1 MPKYGMIPVMIV
13 RKNAAM
19 LLLPFFFSL
28 LTTLCADSLKEPH
41 HVVPYR
47 GMRMPYKG
55 DIFYVTKIESE
66 KERDDM
72 IEIEMKFNMPV
83 DPRTLQRHHILINDK
98 PLPADALL
106 YFNKTGDKIKIL
118 IKTTVIF
125 AADREQNR
133 PFQILLQEARSFNNM
148 PLYHSRFDDL
158 YCEKEYRFKFSNKSS
173 KLQRNKP
180 PTSQDEPCCGYLRFE
195 EQDE

>member
-1 MPKYGMIPVMIV
+1 MIPRMIV

-47 GMRMPYKG
+47 GMRMPHKS
-55 DIFYVTKIESE
+55 DVFYVIKIESE
-66 KERDDM
+66 KERNDM

-98 PLPADALL
+98 PLPSDVRLH
-106 YFNKTGDKIKIL
+106 FNKAGDKIKIL
-118 IKTTVIF
+118 MQ
-125 AADREQNR
+125 AAALFTAEQEQNQ
-133 PFQILLQEARSFNNM
+133 PFHIELPEARSFNNM

-158 YCEKEYRFKFSNKSS
+158 YCEKEYTFTFAKFRRNESS
-173 KLQRNKP
+173 AAH
-180 PTSQDEPCCGYLRFE
+180 EAFCCDYLRFE
-195 EQDE
+195 ERDE